1 MGHGFNPRKISECLI
16 GRRRGRIGKGLQAVE
31 ILQIVQRGQ
40 RRKWTFFSDCR
51 YLLFQRGIS
60 LLGGHGHDGGRARI
74 ALKHGSFGN
83 SQRVEIPDIAA
94 ADGALRAVQQ
104 EPDSGFHSGIFPD
117 NRGVLAV
124 FDFYG
129 EKRCFQ
135 RSKIFF
141 QSGIIFR
148 LRVGNGG
155 CFGKRKVVRTAAQQ
169 NHAGGQK
176 SKDVRAAFH
185 TVPSFHGNEQCGI
198 RAIALSFGFGGKYHS
213 ILILL

>member
-1 MGHGFNPRKISECLI
+1 MGQLFNAGKVRERLI
-16 GRRRGRIGKGLQAVE
+16 GRRRGGIGKGLQAVE
-31 ILQIVQRGQ
+31 ILKIVQRGQ
-40 RRKWTFFSDCR
+40 RRKRTFFSDCR

-129 EKRCFQ
+129 GKRCFQ

>member
-1 MGHGFNPRKISECLI
+1 M
-16 GRRRGRIGKGLQAVE
+16 QAVE
-31 ILQIVQRGQ
+31 ILKIVQRDQ
-40 RRKWTFFSDCR
+40 RRKRTFFSDSR
-51 YLLFQRGIS
+51 YLLFQCGIS

-74 ALKHGSFGN
+74 ALKHGSFGDGE
-83 SQRVEIPDIAA
+83 RVKAPDIAA

-104 EPDSGFHSGIFPD
+104 EPDSGLCSGILPD
-117 NRGVLAV
+117 NGSVLTV

-129 EKRCFQ
+129 GKRCFQ

-155 CFGKRKVVRTAAQQ
+155 CFGKRKVVRTAAKQE
-169 NHAGGQK
+169 HTGSDE

-185 TVPSFHGNEQCGI
+185 TVPSFHGNEQCGM
-198 RAIALSFGFGGKYHS
+198 RAIALSFGFGEKYHT

>member
-1 MGHGFNPRKISECLI
+1 MGQGFNPRKISECLI
-16 GRRRGRIGKGLQAVE
+16 GRRRGGIGKRLQTVE

-40 RRKWTFFSDCR
+40 RRKRTFFSDCR

-60 LLGGHGHDGGRARI
+60 LLGGHGHDGGRDRI

-104 EPDSGFHSGIFPD
+104 EPDSGLHSGIFPD
-117 NRGVLAV
+117 NGSVLTV
-124 FDFYG
+124 LGIYRREG
-129 EKRCFQ
+129 HFQ
-135 RSKIFF
+135 RITVCLQGSIVFC
-141 QSGIIFR
+141 
-148 LRVGNGG
+148 LRVGNRGR
-155 CFGKRKVVRTAAQQ
+155 FGKRKVVGTATKQE
-169 NHAGGQK
+169 HTGSDE

-185 TVPSFHGNEQCGI
+185 TVPSFHGNEQCGM
-198 RAIALSFGFGGKYHS
+198 RAMARSFGFGEKYHT